1 MISSNLLAAIRSQY
15 RLAWRG
21 THGAIHWARVLEN
34 GLRLAELTGANVEVV
49 KLFAVLHDACR
60 LNEGQ
65 DQDHGRRGADFAARL
80 RGKFFVL
87 GDADFELLYDACSR
101 HTDGLVEGDIT
112 VQTCWD
118 ADRLDLGR
126 VGIRPEPDYL
136 CTPAAKD
143 QGVIEW
149 AHDRAERGV
158 ILGFALELW
167 GVEQPHLKPRKP

>member
-1 MISSNLLAAIRSQY
+1 MISSSLLAAIRTQY

-49 KLFAVLHDACR
+49 KLFAVFHDACR
-60 LNEGQ
+60 LNEHT
-65 DQDHGRRGADFAARL
+65 DKHHGRRGADLAARL
-80 RGKFFVL
+80 RGKSFVL

-126 VGIRPEPDYL
+126 VGIRPEPRYL
-136 CTPAAKD
+136 CTAAAKD
-143 QGVIEW
+143 NQVIEW
-149 AHDRAERGV
+149 AHDRADRG
-158 ILGFALELW
+158 IIPAFAIELW
-167 GVEQPHLKPRKP
+167 GVEKPHLKPDKP